1 MNFLRRFFRRRQ
13 HPRHYPVKGAYLVV
27 APYAHGAKKTRKV
40 QILDISEG
48 GCAFIYNGSKEDLE
62 ESGFLDFLEGDSVF
76 LDRVS
81 FTTASDIP
89 LPQTKDNYDWLR
101 RRGVEFKWLGIVGQ
115 QKLREFIE
123 RISIGVAR

>member
-1 MNFLRRFFRRRQ
+1 MNFLRRLFKRRQ

-27 APYAHGAKKTRKV
+27 APYTGGDKKTRKV

-48 GCAFIYNGSKEDLE
+48 GCAFIYNGAKEDLE
-62 ESGFLDFLEGDSVF
+62 EFGFLDFLEGDAVF
-76 LDRVS
+76 LDRVN
-81 FTTASDIP
+81 FTTASDVP
-89 LPQTKDNYDWLR
+89 LPQTKESYDWLR

-123 RISIGVAR
+123 RISIGVTR